1 MRRVREYF
9 QELYLLQLSM
19 QSLVSVPPSLEGHGN
34 DPELAAAFAEAI
46 NDPEIDYLLQNPDN
60 RPGSLSLA
68 GGDGQ
73 LVPRKHS
80 ISSMAL
86 PAITAVTGLL
96 DVRCVG
102 CEGLLEVFPA
112 DLFCPGGGGP
122 RSRPKPRL
130 IDSPAEFSA
139 RCEDRP
145 IKTLR
150 THDLLLLLSTYDP
163 SHALVEVSCCLKVD
177 NNDKKWQS
185 PWRSPSSNCW
195 DSECSMKVS
204 QAREL
209 WIQVF
214 WKRVYPIS
222 GSGVSSTGGTL
233 SGGSLK
239 SGDGSCAGGNNSKSS
254 EESDWVLAAVQ
265 FVRLQDLLDSKPRVR
280 LPMLPQ
286 GYVHLQLTFTD
297 PLMQAP
303 RGLKRQRRISRHKA
317 PDMPQTLGVHSGLR
331 QLLKLSLK
339 HSTTE
344 PQVILGPIRFHR
356 SQNRLGRSLPSSGG
370 YGRTSPGSFVVGLV
384 VDCRNLPRFTE
395 SNLTVQQ
402 WVRTHFGRSSTPQ
415 TTSTTPVASTGSVG
429 TTIEMNGAPARGHI
443 ANAER
448 EGRYTKANSP
458 ICDNRSRNRL
468 STLPSTSQWVE
479 SVIERSYLPAW
490 GYVPTCQKHAG
501 LACNVRQVCQ

>member
-1 MRRVREYF
+1 
-9 QELYLLQLSM
+9 M

-145 IKTLR
+145 M
-150 THDLLLLLSTYDP
+150 
-163 SHALVEVSCCLKVD
+163 EVSCCLKVD

-303 RGLKRQRRISRHKA
+303 RGLKRQRRISRHK
-317 PDMPQTLGVHSGLR
+317 G
-331 QLLKLSLK
+331 
-339 HSTTE
+339 
-344 PQVILGPIRFHR
+344 
-356 SQNRLGRSLPSSGG
+356 
-370 YGRTSPGSFVVGLV
+370 
-384 VDCRNLPRFTE
+384 RNLPRFTE

-468 STLPSTSQWVE
+468 STLPSTSQSATSSW
-479 SVIERSYLPAW
+479 IRRSFMGLS
-490 GYVPTCQKHAG
+490 KSHAKKQVRAFFLT
-501 LACNVRQVCQ
+501 LACPPFLSSCT